1 MSSNRLNSD
10 TCQYRQVLSESTGP
24 GQYQVNRPVVSCEPC
39 YPADPSIRLQQSG
52 ASVDTSKYMID
63 VDSEMMNITR
73 PATKCSALKWNP
85 DCKDCKTSSGY
96 PCGGGVTRDVNAK
109 GERCAD
115 GFQNRPLTHFKDCNL
130 SSEETRT
137 SNPSNNLR
145 GTGWN
150 RWEWLCL
157 NPQERVLMPFDYNIS
172 NRIVVK
178 DNHRPCVP
186 TPLDERN
193 AHPSGGPIPCEQI
206 NGVCAN
212 PTQPASVNWRE
223 CNDLKHS

>member
-10 TCQYRQVLSESTGP
+10 TCQYRQVLTESTGP
-24 GQYQVNRPVVSCEPC
+24 GQYQINRPNVSCEPC
-39 YPADPSIRLQQSG
+39 YPANPAVRLQHSG
-52 ASVDTSKYMID
+52 ASIDNSKYMID

-73 PATKCSALKWNP
+73 PATKCSSKKWNP
-85 DCKDCKTSSGY
+85 DCKDCPDSSGY
-96 PCGGGVTRDVNAK
+96 PCGGGVNGTQ
-109 GERCAD
+109 GGGRCPD
-115 GFQNRPLTHFKDCNL
+115 GFQKGPLTHFKDC
-130 SSEETRT
+130 EVAPREDTRL
-137 SNPSNNLR
+137 SNPANNLR

-157 NPQERVLMPFDYNIS
+157 NPQERVLMPFDHAIS

-186 TPLDERN
+186 TPMDETP
-193 AHPSGGPIPCEQI
+193 AHPKGGNLPCETI

-212 PTQPASVNWRE
+212 PTQPASVQWRD
-223 CNDLKHS
+223 CHDLKQS